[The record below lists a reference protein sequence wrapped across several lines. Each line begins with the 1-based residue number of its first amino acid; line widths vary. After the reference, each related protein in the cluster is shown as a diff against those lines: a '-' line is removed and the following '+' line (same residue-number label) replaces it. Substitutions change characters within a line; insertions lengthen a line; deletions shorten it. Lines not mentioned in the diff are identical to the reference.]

1 MQYISEVFTKLGHD
15 VKSVVNIT
23 NKEKKPL
30 DLFAVEIL
38 RKSNNKELFLIKKI
52 GFVIVTIELPK
63 SHHLSSTCAKP
74 NTLPACCANCGLDHT
89 SNFAGCRYYKLAI
102 SPEKKNDSPAVSS
115 LAYQD
120 TEINVA
126 STHPLQQKASPSV
139 VPKVPSRKQP
149 AHQHLAQF
157 QNKLKHQRDSAGA
170 TMSFAAV
177 LRRDTAEP
185 PAAIP
190 RSDPAVLSPSL
201 NSCENSDVQHCLEAV
216 RSGFASIESRFSIQL
231 QDILR
236 FRQYGPELN
245 SLKIGIWNADGLS
258 HHKLELVQFLIKENI
273 DIMLIT
279 NHPSDVGRG
288 DAAIIIRSNLIHHP
302 LSFTSQA
309 NAQAVTISLGNNS
322 ELTIAAIYLKPGGR
336 QDTID
341 DAQLLDI
348 FLGLGPRFI
357 IGGDFNARHGFWG
370 CQKSC
375 KRGRAIANLS
385 QSQNWNILA
394 TGAPTYFP
402 YGRRGSPSNLDFA
415 IYKGIPDR
423 NLFMESRLDLSS
435 DHLPLIAL
443 LQHDVVYLRNRV
455 SLLPKKTNMLIFQRK
470 LERIL
475 DADRSFQSPGDIDDG
490 IDHLNQCI
498 EVISADFQN
507 RDPVSINPLSRIFP
521 LSGEALALLEE
532 KRRLRR
538 RWLRNGNFEDNR
550 AWKLLSR
557 RLRSVLTEDKRRH
570 FETLLEG
577 MDPRKPSDF
586 NVWNLTKGIKRQ
598 APSNFAIQ
606 TDQGWSKSDSEKASI
621 FGQSFKIS
629 RLASEPVDVPDHFS
643 FSLEEVSSEIKLIKP
658 RKSPGIDGYLQPA
671 HLKLSTRRHFRSINI
686 HQIHFGDPDIGNPC
700 CQLGD
705 TRITSR
711 TRSFLEVVNKATFRG
726 YLQPAETIR
735 KRLYCAHLKSSTRR
749 HIRIIRI
756 HQLVNQSIG
765 TPLNLSTRRHNF
777 YVC

>member
-1 MQYISEVFTKLGHD
+1 
-15 VKSVVNIT
+15 
-23 NKEKKPL
+23 
-30 DLFAVEIL
+30 
-38 RKSNNKELFLIKKI
+38 
-52 GFVIVTIELPK
+52 
-63 SHHLSSTCAKP
+63 
-74 NTLPACCANCGLDHT
+74 
-89 SNFAGCRYYKLAI
+89 
-102 SPEKKNDSPAVSS
+102 
-115 LAYQD
+115 
-120 TEINVA
+120 
-126 STHPLQQKASPSV
+126 
-139 VPKVPSRKQP
+139 
-149 AHQHLAQF
+149 
-157 QNKLKHQRDSAGA
+157 
-170 TMSFAAV
+170 
-177 LRRDTAEP
+177 
-185 PAAIP
+185 
-190 RSDPAVLSPSL
+190 
-201 NSCENSDVQHCLEAV
+201 
-216 RSGFASIESRFSIQL
+216 
-231 QDILR
+231 
-236 FRQYGPELN
+236 
-245 SLKIGIWNADGLS
+245 
-258 HHKLELVQFLIKENI
+258 
-273 DIMLIT
+273 MLIT

-288 DAAIIIRSNLIHHP
+288 GAVIIIRSNLIHHP

-309 NAQAVTISLGNNS
+309 NAQAVAISLGNNS
-322 ELTIAAIYLKPGGR
+322 ELTIAAIYLKPGGW

-435 DHLPLIAL
+435 DHLPLIAF

-455 SLLPKKTNMLIFQRK
+455 SLLPKKTNMLLFQRK

-532 KRRLRR
+532 KRRVRR

-621 FGQSFKIS
+621 FGLLLFKAFLTPIWTYGVAIWGIAADS
-629 RLASEPVDVPDHFS
+629 HIHSLQFKLNWILRNMVAEEDITEEIECPELPELDGYVSDASTITRDVSALCTTADQEVILDVASDDEDANQTVVDVI
-643 FSLEEVSSEIKLIKP
+643 SSDVP
-658 RKSPGIDGYLQPA
+658 
-671 HLKLSTRRHFRSINI
+671 
-686 HQIHFGDPDIGNPC
+686 
-700 CQLGD
+700 
-705 TRITSR
+705 
-711 TRSFLEVVNKATFRG
+711 
-726 YLQPAETIR
+726 
-735 KRLYCAHLKSSTRR
+735 
-749 HIRIIRI
+749 
-756 HQLVNQSIG
+756 
-765 TPLNLSTRRHNF
+765 
-777 YVC
+777 

>member
-1 MQYISEVFTKLGHD
+1 
-15 VKSVVNIT
+15 
-23 NKEKKPL
+23 
-30 DLFAVEIL
+30 
-38 RKSNNKELFLIKKI
+38 
-52 GFVIVTIELPK
+52 
-63 SHHLSSTCAKP
+63 
-74 NTLPACCANCGLDHT
+74 
-89 SNFAGCRYYKLAI
+89 
-102 SPEKKNDSPAVSS
+102 
-115 LAYQD
+115 
-120 TEINVA
+120 
-126 STHPLQQKASPSV
+126 
-139 VPKVPSRKQP
+139 
-149 AHQHLAQF
+149 
-157 QNKLKHQRDSAGA
+157 
-170 TMSFAAV
+170 
-177 LRRDTAEP
+177 
-185 PAAIP
+185 
-190 RSDPAVLSPSL
+190 
-201 NSCENSDVQHCLEAV
+201 
-216 RSGFASIESRFSIQL
+216 
-231 QDILR
+231 
-236 FRQYGPELN
+236 
-245 SLKIGIWNADGLS
+245 
-258 HHKLELVQFLIKENI
+258 
-273 DIMLIT
+273 MLIT

-288 DAAIIIRSNLIHHP
+288 GAAIIIRSNLIHHP
-302 LSFTSQA
+302 LSFKSQA
-309 NAQAVTISLGNNS
+309 NAQAVAISLGNNS

-348 FLGLGPRFI
+348 FLELGPRFI
-357 IGGDFNARHGFWG
+357 IGGDFNAKHGFWG

-435 DHLPLIAL
+435 DHLPLIAF

-455 SLLPKKTNMLIFQRK
+455 SLLPKKTNMLLFQRK

-490 IDHLNQCI
+490 INHLNQCI

-621 FGQSFKIS
+621 FG
-629 RLASEPVDVPDHFS
+629 HFTFGFRTCGRS
-643 FSLEEVSSEIKLIKP
+643 GSLFFFTGRGLLRDQAHKAQEIAW
-658 RKSPGIDGYLQPA
+658 Y
-671 HLKLSTRRHFRSINI
+671 
-686 HQIHFGDPDIGNPC
+686 
-700 CQLGD
+700 
-705 TRITSR
+705 
-711 TRSFLEVVNKATFRG
+711 
-726 YLQPAETIR
+726 
-735 KRLYCAHLKSSTRR
+735 
-749 HIRIIRI
+749 
-756 HQLVNQSIG
+756 
-765 TPLNLSTRRHNF
+765 
-777 YVC
+777 

>member
-1 MQYISEVFTKLGHD
+1 
-15 VKSVVNIT
+15 
-23 NKEKKPL
+23 
-30 DLFAVEIL
+30 
-38 RKSNNKELFLIKKI
+38 
-52 GFVIVTIELPK
+52 
-63 SHHLSSTCAKP
+63 
-74 NTLPACCANCGLDHT
+74 
-89 SNFAGCRYYKLAI
+89 
-102 SPEKKNDSPAVSS
+102 
-115 LAYQD
+115 
-120 TEINVA
+120 
-126 STHPLQQKASPSV
+126 
-139 VPKVPSRKQP
+139 
-149 AHQHLAQF
+149 
-157 QNKLKHQRDSAGA
+157 
-170 TMSFAAV
+170 
-177 LRRDTAEP
+177 
-185 PAAIP
+185 
-190 RSDPAVLSPSL
+190 
-201 NSCENSDVQHCLEAV
+201 
-216 RSGFASIESRFSIQL
+216 
-231 QDILR
+231 
-236 FRQYGPELN
+236 
-245 SLKIGIWNADGLS
+245 
-258 HHKLELVQFLIKENI
+258 
-273 DIMLIT
+273 MLIT

-288 DAAIIIRSNLIHHP
+288 GAAIIIRSNLIHHP
-302 LSFTSQA
+302 LSFKSQA
-309 NAQAVTISLGNNS
+309 NAQAVAISLGNNS

-357 IGGDFNARHGFWG
+357 IGGDFNAKHGFWG

-375 KRGRAIANLS
+375 KRGRAFANLS

-435 DHLPLIAL
+435 DHLPLIAF

-455 SLLPKKTNMLIFQRK
+455 SLLPKKTNMLLFQRK

-490 IDHLNQCI
+490 INHLNQCI

-570 FETLLEG
+570 FESLLEG

-621 FGQSFKIS
+621 FG
-629 RLASEPVDVPDHFS
+629 HFTFGFRTCGRS
-643 FSLEEVSSEIKLIKP
+643 GSLFFFTGRGLLRDQAHKAQEIAW
-658 RKSPGIDGYLQPA
+658 Y
-671 HLKLSTRRHFRSINI
+671 
-686 HQIHFGDPDIGNPC
+686 
-700 CQLGD
+700 
-705 TRITSR
+705 
-711 TRSFLEVVNKATFRG
+711 
-726 YLQPAETIR
+726 
-735 KRLYCAHLKSSTRR
+735 
-749 HIRIIRI
+749 
-756 HQLVNQSIG
+756 
-765 TPLNLSTRRHNF
+765 
-777 YVC
+777 